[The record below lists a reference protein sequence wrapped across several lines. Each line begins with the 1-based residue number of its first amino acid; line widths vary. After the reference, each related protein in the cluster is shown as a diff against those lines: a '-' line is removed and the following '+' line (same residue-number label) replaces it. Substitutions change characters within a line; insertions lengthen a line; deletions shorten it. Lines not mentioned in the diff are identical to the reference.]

1 MSKGRLLVIE
11 GLDGSGKATQAK
23 LLASHLAES
32 GCKVMEITFP
42 DYESD
47 SSALV
52 KMYLSGQFGDKP
64 DDVNPYAA
72 SSFYA
77 VDRYASYKTKWG
89 SFYEAG
95 GIVIADR
102 YTTSNAVHQCS
113 KLPPEQWDDFLRWA
127 FDYEYRLLG
136 LPAPDAVVYLQVDP
150 VVSQKLMTSRYH
162 GDEQEGRP
170 RKGYRISGPQPPCRR
185 VLRRASGLGH
195 RPLHGKWSHA
205 HHRGYSGRG
214 AGAGGKRTRITA
226 KMGGIL
232 SMYRLMQ
239 PSDEAAVVALWQK
252 ERGDS
257 AEFIKTALEKFAG
270 AENIYVAEENDEIVA
285 AALAVPVTLKGRSG
299 SYLYGLCG
307 QGSLLLAGLVD
318 YLCAQQKLRGAGF
331 TVAVPAGQEQAALLE
346 NKGFQRAFALRCLP
360 REVSRN
366 LWSQAEFDSVTAR
379 KLCELRER
387 FYPDTVQFPPEQMAV
402 VLTDLYAQGATIVSS
417 EKGYGIYFRREDTL
431 YFVELM
437 AEDDRSAEVLME
449 AAREKE
455 VIVERAVITVG
466 AAQNLFLG
474 EGARQDYGMI
484 RFDAEPFDVEES
496 YMRLMMES

>member
-1 MSKGRLLVIE
+1 MSKGKLLVLE

-23 LLASHLAES
+23 LLAAHLAGS
-32 GCKVMEITFP
+32 GRRVMEITFP

-150 VVSQKLMTSRYH
+150 VVS
-162 GDEQEGRP
+162 
-170 RKGYRISGPQPPCRR
+170 
-185 VLRRASGLGH
+185 
-195 RPLHGKWSHA
+195 
-205 HHRGYSGRG
+205 
-214 AGAGGKRTRITA
+214 
-226 KMGGIL
+226 
-232 SMYRLMQ
+232 
-239 PSDEAAVVALWQK
+239 
-252 ERGDS
+252 
-257 AEFIKTALEKFAG
+257 
-270 AENIYVAEENDEIVA
+270 
-285 AALAVPVTLKGRSG
+285 
-299 SYLYGLCG
+299 
-307 QGSLLLAGLVD
+307 
-318 YLCAQQKLRGAGF
+318 
-331 TVAVPAGQEQAALLE
+331 
-346 NKGFQRAFALRCLP
+346 LP

-474 EGARQDYGMI
+474 EGTRQDYGMI

>member
-1 MSKGRLLVIE
+1 
-11 GLDGSGKATQAK
+11 
-23 LLASHLAES
+23 
-32 GCKVMEITFP
+32 
-42 DYESD
+42 
-47 SSALV
+47 
-52 KMYLSGQFGDKP
+52 
-64 DDVNPYAA
+64 
-72 SSFYA
+72 
-77 VDRYASYKTKWG
+77 
-89 SFYEAG
+89 
-95 GIVIADR
+95 
-102 YTTSNAVHQCS
+102 
-113 KLPPEQWDDFLRWA
+113 
-127 FDYEYRLLG
+127 
-136 LPAPDAVVYLQVDP
+136 
-150 VVSQKLMTSRYH
+150 
-162 GDEQEGRP
+162 
-170 RKGYRISGPQPPCRR
+170 
-185 VLRRASGLGH
+185 
-195 RPLHGKWSHA
+195 
-205 HHRGYSGRG
+205 
-214 AGAGGKRTRITA
+214 
-226 KMGGIL
+226 
-232 SMYRLMQ
+232 MYRLMQ

-270 AENIYVAEENDEIVA
+270 AENIYVAEENDEIAA

-318 YLCAQQKLRGAGF
+318 YLCAQQKL
-331 TVAVPAGQEQAALLE
+331 
-346 NKGFQRAFALRCLP
+346 

-402 VLTDLYAQGATIVSS
+402 VLTDLYARGATIVSS

-474 EGARQDYGMI
+474 EGTRQDYGMI